1 MVNLLS
7 EELTEEEEEVEVLL
21 GTIQSKVVDNKLIE
35 KEEMPMEKL
44 KQIYA

>member
-21 GTIQSKVVDNKLIE
+21 GTIQSKVVDNNYE
-35 KEEMPMEKL
+35 KKEMPMEKL